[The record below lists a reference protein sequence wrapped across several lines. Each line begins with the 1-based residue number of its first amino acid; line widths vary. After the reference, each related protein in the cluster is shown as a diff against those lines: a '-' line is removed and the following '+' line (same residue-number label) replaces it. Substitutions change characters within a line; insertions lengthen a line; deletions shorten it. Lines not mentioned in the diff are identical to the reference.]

1 MQRVVLICLLLSV
14 VHAKLADQL
23 FDALTFPGAH
33 RFLHKSSSSPPAA
46 PTRTMVGPLPGYPT
60 RNLHLFSPLTNSTLP
75 ISGLHRSYQPL
86 HLACFVEI
94 RNKQPEDS
102 LNMYL
107 VFDNKT
113 NGGSHNCKEHNGNH
127 DALRLLLNL
136 TNSNYISIKVY
147 GASNTLYMFVCSE
160 QLNITRAFQRSTFY
174 SLNKQL
180 YCFTNNTYLGPL
192 PANLTDITIYRTG
205 QFYANGYLLGTLPVS
220 VNYVRL
226 ESGGLAT
233 NSIYYTLA
241 NLTDTLITLTNTTI
255 SQITYCEKDNISSIA
270 CQRSTHQLADGFY
283 SLSPQVSKK
292 QRTVVTLPKLP
303 EVEIVDIVFK
313 VNYSVEQSFH
323 ANIALFTI
331 NGNDSYCVK
340 KPYFHINLTLGC
352 EYCILAGNNIS
363 FYTTPALEN
372 SHSSAFDIN
381 SLNDGMSFN
390 QLCISKSQGTSL
402 NKIYGHVLQLSW
414 KFEVGRIYFTAVE
427 GHAHTGTK
435 TTTASAIDTSTIVT
449 GVCTDYTIYGIS
461 GTGIIQ
467 ESELQLHNGIAFRS
481 PTGELYAFKNV
492 TTGKVYEVL
501 PCETSSQVVVINSTI
516 VGSITSTNN
525 SHLGFQKTIST
536 PTFYYSTNATD
547 NCTDPVLSYGPVSV
561 CKNGAIVE
569 TSLLQD
575 TRPSIVSMYDGVV
588 EIPSS
593 FSLSVQT
600 EYLQTQAEQVVIDC
614 AQYVCHGNARC
625 LHLLAQYTSACANIE
640 SALHSSAQL
649 DSREITTMFQTSSQ
663 SLELAN
669 ITNFSGSYDFTS
681 ILPTRKGGRS
691 AIEDLLFNKVV
702 TNGLGTVD
710 QDYKSCSKGIA
721 VADLVCAQYY
731 NGIMVLPG
739 VVDAE
744 KMAMYTGSLT
754 GAMVF
759 GGVTAAAAIPFS
771 TAVQARLNYVALQT
785 NVLQE
790 NQKIL
795 AESFNQ
801 AVGNISLAL
810 SSVNEAIQQTS
821 EALNTVANAI
831 NKIQTVVNQQGEA
844 LSHLTAQLS
853 NNFQAISTSI
863 QDIYNR
869 LDEVEANQQVDRL
882 ITGRLAA
889 LNAYVTQ
896 LLNQMSQIRQSRLL
910 AQQKINECVKSQ
922 SSRYG
927 FCGNGTHLLSIT
939 QAAPNGIFFMHAV
952 LVPNSFIRVNAS
964 AGICVDNTKGY
975 SLQPQ
980 LILYQ
985 FNNSWRVTP
994 RNMYE
999 PRIPRAADFIP
1010 LVNCSVT
1017 FYNTTAGDLPNI
1029 IPDVVDVNQTVSEI
1043 LGNITTPKPPSL
1055 NVDYYNHTILN
1066 LTQEIEDLQ
1075 ERSRNLSQVAD
1086 RLQAY
1091 IDNLN
1096 NTLVDLEWL
1105 NRVETYIKWPWY
1117 VWLAIFLAI
1126 AAFVVIL
1133 ITIFLCTGCC
1143 GGCFGCCGGCFGLF
1157 SKKKRIATDQPTPT
1171 FKFKEW

>member
-1 MQRVVLICLLLSV
+1 MQRIVLILLLLGTTR
-14 VHAKLADQL
+14 AKLADDIL
-23 FDALTFPGAH
+23 DVLTFPGAH
-33 RFLHKSSSSPPAA
+33 RFFHKYSNDA
-46 PTRTMVGPLPGYPT
+46 PQARADLSVGQLPGFPT
-60 RNLHLFSPLTNSTLP
+60 SNVALFSPLTNSTLP
-75 ISGLHRSYQPL
+75 INGLHRSYQPL
-86 HLACFVEI
+86 YLACFVPI
-94 RNKQPEDS
+94 HNS
-102 LNMYL
+102 TLNMHLLPNDQESYGCIT
-107 VFDNKT
+107 DRIKNM
-113 NGGSHNCKEHNGNH
+113 SH
-127 DALRLLLNL
+127 DALRLLLDL
-136 TNSNYISIKVY
+136 TDTTYASIKVY
-147 GASNTLYMFVCSE
+147 GVNDTFYMFACSE
-160 QLNITRAFQRSTFY
+160 QLNISTAFQNSTFY
-174 SLNKQL
+174 SANRQL
-180 YCFTNNTYLGPL
+180 YCFTNDTYLGPL

-220 VNYVRL
+220 VTKVRL
-226 ESGGLAT
+226 EQGSLPA
-233 NSIYYTLA
+233 NSAYYALA

-255 SQITYCEKDNISSIA
+255 SRVTFCDNDTISSIA
-270 CQRSTHQLADGFY
+270 CQRSTHSLADGFY
-283 SLSPQVSKK
+283 SLSPQGSQNYV
-292 QRTVVTLPKLP
+292 RTVVTLPKLQ
-303 EVEIVDIVFK
+303 EVEIVKITITADF
-313 VNYSVEQSFH
+313 NYGEPRITS
-323 ANIALFTI
+323 FTI
-331 NGNDSYCVK
+331 NGNDTYCVT
-340 KPYFHINLTLGC
+340 KPYFHIQVSLGC
-352 EYCILAGNNIS
+352 SGCQLS
-363 FYTTPALEN
+363 FGADTC
-372 SHSSAFDIN
+372 SFDIN
-381 SLNDGMSFN
+381 SLNNGMSFT
-390 QLCISKSQGTSL
+390 QLCISKNSGTCSNL
-402 NKIYGHVLQLSW
+402 IYATSAWRYRIG
-414 KFEVGRIYFTAVE
+414 KIYFTSVE
-427 GHAHTGTK
+427 GQAHTGTRH
-435 TTTASAIDTSTIVT
+435 TSPSAIDTSTIVT

-461 GTGIIQ
+461 GTGVIH
-467 ESELQLHNGIAFRS
+467 ESELQLHNGIAFTS
-481 PTGELYAFKNV
+481 PTGGLYAFKN
-492 TTGKVYEVL
+492 TTTDKAYQVL
-501 PCETSSQVVVINSTI
+501 PCETSSQVVVVNNTI
-516 VGSITSTNN
+516 VGSITSTNTTQ
-525 SHLGFQKTIST
+525 LGFHTTIST
-536 PTFYYSTNATD
+536 PTFYYSTNATSF

-561 CKNGAIVE
+561 CSDGAIVE

-575 TRPSIVSMYDGVV
+575 TRPSVVSIYDGVV

-593 FSLSVQT
+593 FSLGVQT
-600 EYLQTQAEQVVIDC
+600 EYLQIQSEQVVVDC
-614 AQYVCHGNARC
+614 AQYVCNGNTRC

-669 ITNFSGSYDFTS
+669 ITNFSGSYNFTS
-681 ILPTRKGGRS
+681 ILATKLGGKS

-710 QDYKSCSKGIA
+710 QDYKSCTKDLA
-721 VADLVCAQYY
+721 VADLVCSQYY

-739 VVDAE
+739 VVDAQ

-759 GGVTAAAAIPFS
+759 GGLTAAAAIPFA

-810 SSVNEAIQQTS
+810 SSVNDAIQQTS

-869 LDEVEANQQVDRL
+869 LEEVEANQQVDRL

-927 FCGNGTHLLSIT
+927 FCGNGTHLFSIT

-952 LVPNSFIRVNAS
+952 LVPTKFTRVNAS

-985 FNNSWRVTP
+985 FNDSWRVTP

-1010 LVNCSVT
+1010 LVDCSVT
-1017 FYNTTAGDLPNI
+1017 FYNTTASDLPNI
-1029 IPDVVDVNQTVSEI
+1029 IPDIVDVNQTVSEI
-1043 LGNITTPKPPSL
+1043 LGNITSPQPPSWS
-1055 NVDYYNHTILN
+1055 VDYYNNTILN
-1066 LTQEIEDLQ
+1066 LTLEIDDLQ
-1075 ERSRNLSQVAD
+1075 ERSKNLSLIAD
-1086 RLQAY
+1086 RLQIY

-1105 NRVETYIKWPWY
+1105 NRVETYLKWPWY
-1117 VWLAIFLAI
+1117 VWLAIFLAV
-1126 AAFVVIL
+1126 AAFAAIL

-1157 SKKKRIATDQPTPT
+1157 SKKKRIRDDQPTPS

>member
-1 MQRVVLICLLLSV
+1 MQRIVLILLLFSV
-14 VHAKLADQL
+14 SHAKLADQIL
-23 FDALTFPGAH
+23 DALTFPGAH
-33 RFLHKSSSSPPAA
+33 RFLHKSVNSQSVES
-46 PTRTMVGPLPGYPT
+46 RTITVGQLPGYPT
-60 RNLHLFSPLTNSTLP
+60 QNLHLFSPITNSTLP
-75 ISGLHRSYQPL
+75 INGLHRSYQPL
-86 HLACFVEI
+86 HLACVVNIF
-94 RNKQPEDS
+94 NS
-102 LNMYL
+102 TLNMYL
-107 VFDNKT
+107 VFDSK
-113 NGGSHNCKEHNGNH
+113 GGSYNCKDYNGNH

-136 TNSNYISIKVY
+136 TDSNYASIKVY
-147 GASNTLYMFVCSE
+147 GANNTFYMFVCSE
-160 QLNITRAFQRSTFY
+160 QLNIIRAFQKSTFY

-180 YCFTNNTYLGPL
+180 YCFTNKTYLGPL

-205 QFYANGYLLGTLPVS
+205 QVYANGYLLGTLPIS
-220 VNYVRL
+220 VTYVRL
-226 ESGGLAT
+226 EQDSLPGLV
-233 NSIYYTLA
+233 YYALA

-255 SQITYCEKDNISSIA
+255 SQITYCENDTISNIA

-283 SLSPQVSKK
+283 SLSPQVA
-292 QRTVVTLPKLP
+292 QNRMRTVVTLPKLQ
-303 EVEIVDIVFK
+303 EVEIINIVLTAKYTYGDFK
-313 VNYSVEQSFH
+313 APAITS
-323 ANIALFTI
+323 FTI
-331 NGNDSYCVK
+331 NGNDTYCVR
-340 KPYFHINLTLGC
+340 KPYFHINLTLDCRDHCQLHFGSDGGC
-352 EYCILAGNNIS
+352 
-363 FYTTPALEN
+363 P
-372 SHSSAFDIN
+372 FDIR

-390 QLCISKSQGTSL
+390 QLCISTKSGTCSKSIQARASEIWTFPVT
-402 NKIYGHVLQLSW
+402 N
-414 KFEVGRIYFTAVE
+414 IYFTAVE
-427 GHAHTGTK
+427 GQLYTGTK
-435 TTTASAIDTSTIVT
+435 YTSPSAIDTSTIRT

-461 GTGIIQ
+461 GTGIIE

-501 PCETSSQVVVINSTI
+501 PCETSSQVVIVNSTI
-516 VGSITSTNN
+516 VGSITSTNT
-525 SHLGFQKTIST
+525 SYHGFQHVIPS
-536 PTFYYSTNATD
+536 PTFYYSTNASS
-547 NCTDPVLSYGPVSV
+547 NCTEPVLSYGPVSV
-561 CKNGAIVE
+561 CRDGAIVE
-569 TSLLQD
+569 TSLLKD
-575 TRPSIVSMYDGVV
+575 TRPSIVSLYDGAV

-593 FSLSVQT
+593 FTLSVQT

-669 ITNFSGSYDFTS
+669 ITNFSGPYNFTS
-681 ILPTRKGGRS
+681 ILPTKRGGRS

-952 LVPNSFIRVNAS
+952 LVPNSFTRVNAS

-985 FNNSWRVTP
+985 FNDSWRVTP

-1010 LVNCSVT
+1010 LVDCSVT
-1017 FYNTTAGDLPNI
+1017 FYNTTASDLPNI

-1043 LGNITTPKPPSL
+1043 LGNITSPKPPSL
-1055 NVDYYNHTILN
+1055 SVDYYNHTILN

-1075 ERSRNLSQVAD
+1075 ERSKNLSLVAD

-1157 SKKKRIATDQPTPT
+1157 STKKVRYDQPTPN

>member
-1 MQRVVLICLLLSV
+1 MQRIVLIFLLFSV
-14 VHAKLADQL
+14 SHAKLADQI

-33 RFLHKSSSSPPAA
+33 RFLHDRSNSQSVAH
-46 PTRTMVGPLPGYPT
+46 TTLTVGQLPGYPT
-60 RNLHLFSPLTNSTLP
+60 SNLHLFSPLTNSTLP
-75 ISGLHRSYQPL
+75 INGLHRSYQPL

-94 RNKQPEDS
+94 TNKT

-107 VFDNKT
+107 VFDNATK
-113 NGGSHNCKEHNGNH
+113 GGSYNCKDYNGYH

-136 TNSNYISIKVY
+136 TTTTQASIKVI
-147 GASNTLYMFVCSE
+147 ATDTFYMFVCSE
-160 QLNITRAFQRSTFY
+160 HLNITRAFQEPTFY

-180 YCFTNNTYLGPL
+180 YCFINGTYLGPL

-220 VNYVRL
+220 VTAVRL
-226 ESGGLAT
+226 ET
-233 NSIYYTLA
+233 NFPAYKSYYALA

-255 SQITYCEKDNISSIA
+255 SQITYCENDTISSIA
-270 CQRSTHQLADGFY
+270 CQRSTHRLSDGFY
-283 SLSPQVSKK
+283 SLSPRGSQTRL
-292 QRTVVTLPKLP
+292 RTVVTLPKSQ
-303 EVEIVDIVFK
+303 EVEIVNIVLKAQYTYGKFAAPTIT
-313 VNYSVEQSFH
+313 S
-323 ANIALFTI
+323 FTI
-331 NGNDSYCVK
+331 NGNDTYCVK
-340 KPYFHINLTLGC
+340 KPYFHINLTLDCGSHC
-352 EYCILAGNNIS
+352 R
-363 FYTTPALEN
+363 FYFGGEAP
-372 SHSSAFDIN
+372 SCKFDVKA
-381 SLNDGMSFN
+381 LNDGMSFN
-390 QLCISKSQGTSL
+390 QLCISKTSGTCSQQILAHVSSL
-402 NKIYGHVLQLSW
+402 WNFPVT
-414 KFEVGRIYFTAVE
+414 RIYFTAEE
-427 GHAHTGTK
+427 GQTYTGTNH
-435 TTTASAIDTSTIVT
+435 TNPSAIDTSNIRT

-461 GTGIIQ
+461 GTGII
-467 ESELQLHNGIAFRS
+467 EGSELQLHNGIAFRS

-501 PCETSSQVVVINSTI
+501 PCETPSQVVIVNSTI
-516 VGSITSTNN
+516 VGSITSTNT
-525 SHLGFQKTIST
+525 SYHGFQRVVLT
-536 PTFYYSTNATD
+536 PTFYYSTNATS
-547 NCTDPVLSYGPVSV
+547 NCTNPALSYGPVSV
-561 CKNGAIVE
+561 CSDGAIVE

-575 TRPSIVSMYDGVV
+575 ARPTIVSMYDGAV

-593 FSLSVQT
+593 FTLSVQT
-600 EYLQTQAEQVVIDC
+600 EYLQTQAEQVVVDC

-625 LHLLAQYTSACANIE
+625 LRLLAQYTSACANIE

-669 ITNFSGSYDFTS
+669 ITNFSGSYNFTS
-681 ILPTRKGGRS
+681 ILPTKRGGRS

-710 QDYKSCSKGIA
+710 QDYKSCSKGLA

-952 LVPNSFIRVNAS
+952 LVPNSFTRVNAS

-985 FNNSWRVTP
+985 FNSSWRVTP

-1017 FYNTTAGDLPNI
+1017 FYNTTASDLPSI
-1029 IPDVVDVNQTVSEI
+1029 IPDIIDVNQTVSDI
-1043 LGNITTPKPPSL
+1043 LGNITKPQPPNWS
-1055 NVDYYNHTILN
+1055 VDYYNHTILN
-1066 LTQEIEDLQ
+1066 LTLEIEDLQ
-1075 ERSRNLSQVAD
+1075 ERSRNLSSVAD
-1086 RLQAY
+1086 RLQIY

-1117 VWLAIFLAI
+1117 IWLAIFLAI

-1133 ITIFLCTGCC
+1133 VTIFLCTGCC

-1157 SKKKRIATDQPTPT
+1157 SSKKRIATDQPTPS

>member
-1 MQRVVLICLLLSV
+1 MQRTVLILLLLGTT
-14 VHAKLADQL
+14 HAKLADDIL
-23 FDALTFPGAH
+23 DVLTFPGAH
-33 RFLHKSSSSPPAA
+33 RFLHKYSKSVLQPRDSDNFD
-46 PTRTMVGPLPGYPT
+46 VGKMPGFAT
-60 RNLHLFSPLTNSTLP
+60 KRFDLFSPLTNTTLP
-75 ISGLHRSYQPL
+75 INGLHRSYQPL
-86 HLACFVEI
+86 MLSCFTDITNETLSMHL
-94 RNKQPEDS
+94 QPSNEATY
-102 LNMYL
+102 NCGGEL
-107 VFDNKT
+107 VKYQT
-113 NGGSHNCKEHNGNH
+113 H
-127 DALRLLLNL
+127 DALRLILNL
-136 TNSNYISIKVY
+136 TEASSAYIKVFGPDNLFY
-147 GASNTLYMFVCSE
+147 VFVCSE
-160 QLNITRAFQRSTFY
+160 NFNYTTALQNSTFF
-174 SLNKQL
+174 SANKQL
-180 YCFTNNTYLGPL
+180 YCFTNDTYLGIL
-192 PANLTDITIYRTG
+192 PPDLTDITVYRTG
-205 QFYANGYLLGTLPVS
+205 QFYANGYLFGTLPITVS
-220 VNYVRL
+220 KVRL
-226 ESGGLAT
+226 YKGFLPSHSAHFA
-233 NSIYYTLA
+233 LA
-241 NLTDTLITLTNTTI
+241 NLTDTLITLVNTTI
-255 SQITYCEKDNISSIA
+255 TNITYCDSSVISSIA
-270 CQRSTHQLADGFY
+270 CQRSSHAVEDGFY
-283 SLSPQVSKK
+283 SDPATAANAL

-303 EVEIVDIVFK
+303 EMEVVQI
-313 VNYSVEQSFH
+313 
-323 ANIALFTI
+323 NITAHMEFGQTKLDHISI
-331 NGNDSYCVK
+331 NGNTTYCVA
-340 KPYFHINLTLGC
+340 KPYFKLEMNF
-352 EYCILAGNNIS
+352 YCASCTISLRTDTCNFDLFAVNN
-363 FYTTPALEN
+363 
-372 SHSSAFDIN
+372 
-381 SLNDGMSFN
+381 GMSFS
-390 QLCISKSQGTSL
+390 QFCISTESGACEIKLIATYVWNHLMRQRL
-402 NKIYGHVLQLSW
+402 YV
-414 KFEVGRIYFTAVE
+414 TAVE
-427 GHAHTGTK
+427 GQTHTGVN
-435 TTTASAIDTSTIVT
+435 SVYAIDTSSVVT

-461 GTGIIQ
+461 GKGVIQ
-467 ESELQLHNGIAFRS
+467 PSELSLHNGIAFTS
-481 PTGELYAFKNV
+481 PTGELYAFKNI
-492 TTGKVYEVL
+492 TTGKAFQVL
-501 PCETSSQVVVINSTI
+501 PCDTPSQLIVINNTI
-516 VGSITSTNN
+516 VGAITSTNKTV
-525 SHLGFQKTIST
+525 SGFTKIIPT
-536 PTFYYSTNATD
+536 PTFYYSTNATIF
-547 NCTDPVLSYGPVSV
+547 NCTNPALSYGPISV
-561 CKNGAIVE
+561 CADGSIVE
-569 TSLLQD
+569 TNTLQNS
-575 TRPSIVSMYDGVV
+575 RPSIVSLYDGEV
-588 EIPSS
+588 EIPSD
-593 FSLSVQT
+593 FTLSVQT
-600 EYLQTQAEQVVIDC
+600 EYLQVQSEQVIVDC
-614 AQYVCHGNARC
+614 PQYVCNGNSRC
-625 LHLLAQYTSACANIE
+625 LRLLAQYTSACSNIE

-669 ITNFSGSYDFTS
+669 ITNFKGDYNFSA
-681 ILPTRKGGRS
+681 ILTNNLGGKS

-710 QDYKSCSKGIA
+710 QDYKSCSKDMAI
-721 VADLVCAQYY
+721 ADLVCSQYY

-739 VVDAE
+739 VVDAQ

-759 GGVTAAAAIPFS
+759 GGLTAAAAIPFA

-810 SSVNEAIQQTS
+810 SSVNDAIQQTS

-869 LDEVEANQQVDRL
+869 LEEVEANQQVDRL

-927 FCGNGTHLLSIT
+927 FCGNGTHLFSIT

-952 LVPNSFIRVNAS
+952 LVPTKFARVNAS

-985 FNNSWRVTP
+985 YNDSWRVTP

-1010 LVNCSVT
+1010 LVDCSVT
-1017 FYNTTAGDLPNI
+1017 FYNTTASDLPNI
-1029 IPDVVDVNQTVSEI
+1029 IPDIVDVNQTVSEI
-1043 LGNITTPKPPSL
+1043 LGNITSPQLPSL
-1055 NVDYYNHTILN
+1055 SVDYYNNTILN
-1066 LTQEIEDLQ
+1066 LTLEIDDLQ
-1075 ERSRNLSQVAD
+1075 ERSKNLSLIAD
-1086 RLQAY
+1086 RLQIY

-1105 NRVETYIKWPWY
+1105 NRVETYLKWPWY

-1126 AAFVVIL
+1126 AAFVAIL

-1157 SKKKRIATDQPTPT
+1157 SKKKRITDDQPTPS